1 MVTSLAFHVGNC
13 VFESRREQNIKD
25 VYTVGVAGLAVNQL
39 PFGSGGSTPSA
50 SKAYRKV
57 VGVWFIQLVL
67 KTSDPLKDPS
77 VRIGH
82 LPPTNKEMDLYGF

>member
-1 MVTSLAFHVGNC
+1 
-13 VFESRREQNIKD
+13 
-25 VYTVGVAGLAVNQL
+25 
-39 PFGSGGSTPSA
+39 
-50 SKAYRKV
+50 